1 MVEPSR
7 QRLSDRFSPA
17 LLVETARAFSPQTI
31 LWFGLSLAV
40 SAYFASEGLR
50 QAFSG
55 PYIMQDDARQH
66 VFWMARFGGSGL
78 LPNDLSADYFQ
89 AMAPHGYTALY
100 ALGAMVGIDPLLL
113 NKLLPL
119 ALGLVTT
126 AFCFL
131 LCFQLLRVPSAA
143 FVSALLL
150 NQSLWMQ
157 DDLISA
163 TPRAFLYPLLLAFLY
178 YVSRRAWVP
187 ALTALALQGL
197 FYPSVVFISLGILA
211 LRLVDWRGGR
221 PKLFRD
227 RSAYLVFAA
236 GLAVTAVVMIAY
248 AWKSS
253 GFGPVVTASEA
264 RLMPEFSATG
274 RMRVFHETF
283 WGFWISGQ
291 NSGMIPL
298 SSLMPFTICSSL
310 LLPVLMRYPQHFPLI
325 KQLSANIKI
334 LGQLAV
340 ASILMFF
347 AAHAVLFT
355 LYLPS
360 RYTQH
365 SVRVLLSVAAGITLI
380 IILDAAF
387 HFFDTQANAPP
398 IARKVLGIAVS
409 LLIAITL
416 VLYPGRPRN
425 FMQTNYRAGRQ
436 PQLYEFFAQQPSNVV
451 IASLSREAD
460 RIPSFAKRTNLV
472 SWECSIPFHKGYYSQ
487 IRQRALDLI
496 NAQYSPDPGELRNF
510 VRKYEVDFVV
520 VDRRA
525 FDADYLKSDRW
536 FRLYEPA
543 TSDAMNR
550 LKAGSEPA
558 LAKLMTQCAS
568 FETEDV
574 VVVAADC
581 ILNAAPPVK

>member
-1 MVEPSR
+1 MVESSS
-7 QRLSDRFSPA
+7 QTFSNRFKPELIVA
-17 LLVETARAFSPQTI
+17 TARANSPQTI
-31 LWFGLSLAV
+31 LWFCLSLAV
-40 SAYFASEGLR
+40 SAYYASEGLR
-50 QAFSG
+50 QAFRA
-55 PYIMQDDARQH
+55 PYIAQDDARQH

-78 LPNDLSADYFQ
+78 LPHDLTADYFQ

-100 ALGAMVGIDPLLL
+100 ALGAMVGVEPLLL
-113 NKLLPL
+113 SKLLPL

-143 FVSALLL
+143 FISSVLL

-178 YVSRRAWVP
+178 FVSRRSWP
-187 ALTALALQGL
+187 KTLIALALQGL

-211 LRLVDWRGGR
+211 LGLIDWRDGR
-221 PKLFRD
+221 PKLFRE
-227 RSAYLVFAA
+227 RRAYFVFAA

-264 RLMPEFSATG
+264 RLMPEFAADG

-283 WGFWISGQ
+283 WQFWISGQ
-291 NSGMIPL
+291 NSGMVPL
-298 SSLMPFTICSSL
+298 TSLMPFTICSSL
-310 LLPVLMRYPQHFPLI
+310 LLPVLMRFPKRFPLV
-325 KQLSANIKI
+325 KQISPNIKI
-334 LGQLAV
+334 LAQLAV
-340 ASILMFF
+340 ASILMFL
-347 AAHAVLFT
+347 AAHAVMFK

-365 SVRVLLSVAAGITLI
+365 TFRVILSVAAGITFI
-380 IILDAAF
+380 IILDGAF
-387 HFFDTQANAPP
+387 NLFGTQGKASA
-398 IARKVLGIAVS
+398 IARKLAGNSVL
-409 LLIAITL
+409 LLMTI
-416 VLYPGRPRN
+416 VLIVYPGHPRD
-425 FMQTNYRAGRQ
+425 FMQTSYRRGRQ
-436 PQLYEFFAQQPSNVV
+436 PQLYEFFSQQPSGVV

-460 RIPSFAKRTNLV
+460 RIPIFAKRTNLV

-487 IRQRALDLI
+487 IRQRAVDLI
-496 NAQYSPDPGELRNF
+496 NAQYSADLVELQNF

-520 VDRRA
+520 VDQRA
-525 FDADYLKSDRW
+525 FDSDYLKRDRW

-543 TSDAMNR
+543 TSDAINR
-550 LKAGSEPA
+550 LKARSEPA
-558 LAKLMTQCAS
+558 LAKLITQCSS
-568 FETEDV
+568 FNNEDV
-574 VVVAADC
+574 VVISAEC
-581 ILNAAPPVK
+581 ILNASLR